1 LVQDGAVSEIRFGTG
16 RSKREGRR
24 RAAVLALEGASRADL
39 ARSLALAAAFDVK
52 PILVAVDGGLATFR
66 KLRLR
71 PDLFVGDVDSARRV
85 PRGIDACVYPVAK
98 DFSDLSGGLRESRK
112 LGAEIVVIAGF
123 LGGRLDHEWANLLE
137 VAAAARGFAGIAAP
151 SSRGLVAITSLGL
164 RARTRPRKPVS
175 VFAMGGGARVTVR
188 GASWELVRKA
198 LPPGSLGLS
207 NVTGT
212 RLSVD
217 VHQGVVAVVFPDA
230 ELD

>member
-1 LVQDGAVSEIRFGTG
+1 VKEIRFGTG
-16 RSKREGRR
+16 RSRR
-24 RAAVLALEGASRADL
+24 AARQRAAVLALEGASRADL
-39 ARSLALAAAFDVK
+39 TRSLALAAAFDAK
-52 PILVAVDGGLATFR
+52 PILIAVDGGIATFR
-66 KLRLR
+66 ALSLR

-85 PRGIDACVYPVAK
+85 PRGIDACVYPIAK
-98 DFSDLSGGLRESRK
+98 DFSDLSGALRESRK
-112 LGAEIVVIAGF
+112 LGAAIVVIAGF

-137 VAAAARGFAGIAAP
+137 VAAAARDFAGIVAP

-175 VFAMGGGARVTVR
+175 VFATGGGARVSVR
-188 GASWELVRKA
+188 GVSWELSRKR

-212 RLSVD
+212 QLAVD